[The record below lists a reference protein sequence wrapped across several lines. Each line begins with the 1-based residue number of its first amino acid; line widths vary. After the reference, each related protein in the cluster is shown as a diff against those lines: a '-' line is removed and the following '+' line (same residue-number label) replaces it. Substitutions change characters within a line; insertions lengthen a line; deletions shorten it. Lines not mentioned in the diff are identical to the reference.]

1 MFVLG
6 AILLI
11 GVAYR
16 VYKGFIAPGTRFE
29 NFRKITCRGHIAA

>member
-1 MFVLG
+1 LFARG

-11 GVAYR
+11 DVAYR

-29 NFRKITCRGHIAA
+29 NFRK